1 MSTIIPFGK
10 HGIFKPLDSARQTKI
25 MSILNITPDS
35 FSDGGHHSPNPD
47 QTLSTIK
54 KHVQSGAD
62 IIDIGGYSTR
72 PNASNV
78 STEEELARVIPI
90 IQASRRNFPDI
101 GISID
106 TFRREVAEA
115 AILNGADIVNDVSA
129 GTLDIKML
137 PTIAKLGCTYVA
149 MHMRG
154 DAATMTRLNQYP
166 EGVIRG
172 IAEELL
178 MRVEAAEKAGIWKWR
193 LVLDPGIGFAKDLA
207 QNLEILRRLAELRQW
222 PGLEGFPWL
231 IGTSKKAFIGR
242 ITGVQHAHERIWG
255 TAATICTAIQGGAD
269 IVRVHDVDE
278 MRQVSKMAD
287 AIWRL

>member
-1 MSTIIPFGK
+1 
-10 HGIFKPLDSARQTKI
+10 

-35 FSDGGHHSPNPD
+35 FSDGGHNSPHPD
-47 QTLSTIK
+47 QTLPTIQN
-54 KHVQSGAD
+54 HIQNGAD

-72 PNASNV
+72 PNASDV

-90 IQASRRNFPDI
+90 IQASRKSFPDV
-101 GISID
+101 GISVD
-106 TFRREVAEA
+106 TFRHDVAEA

-137 PTIAKLGCTYVA
+137 PTIANLGCTYVA

-154 DAATMTRLNQYP
+154 NPATMTRLNQYP
-166 EGVIRG
+166 KGVIHG

-178 MRVEAAEKAGIWKWR
+178 IRVEAAERAGIWKWR
-193 LVLDPGIGFAKDLA
+193 LILDPGIGFAKDLV
-207 QNLEILRRLAELRQW
+207 QNLEILRRLGELRQW

-255 TAATICTAIQGGAD
+255 TAATICTAVQGGAD
-269 IVRVHDVDE
+269 IVRVHDVNE
-278 MRQVSKMAD
+278 MRQVTKMAD